1 MNAQRSQALI
11 HIYRQS
17 EQEKTVMAQNITTSQ
32 NKLEQLHH
40 NSTDISVLAPL
51 SKVYRWVLIGATIGS
66 LLFTATYTIEGMTRP
81 GYNAMQQAISALS
94 LGPGGWMQ
102 QVNFMLFG
110 LLTCCTAI
118 IWRAILAHG
127 VGERLVPFFHFLSG
141 LTMIICGIFSQDAA
155 PGYPVGAVLTVTVH
169 GMIHSISSVFSI
181 VSLIAIC
188 ILLAIRFAREPQWR
202 IWSLYAI
209 LTALLIC
216 VFMAG
221 FGMSMAHNPQT
232 GLFVGPA
239 GLFERLAISS
249 YSVYHIPVIIR
260 LLRSTGRV
268 STTR

>member
-1 MNAQRSQALI
+1 
-11 HIYRQS
+11 
-17 EQEKTVMAQNITTSQ
+17 MAQNITTAQ
-32 NKLEQLHH
+32 NMLESVHH
-40 NSTDISVLAPL
+40 SSTNNSVLAPL
-51 SKVYRWVLIGATIGS
+51 SQTYRWIIIGGTIGS
-66 LLFTATYTIEGMTRP
+66 LLFTATYTIEGLTRP
-81 GYNAMQQAISALS
+81 GYNAMQQAISALA

-102 QVNFMLFG
+102 QVNFILFG
-110 LLTCCTAI
+110 LITCCTAI
-118 IWRAILAHG
+118 VWRAILAHG
-127 VGERLVPFFHFLSG
+127 IGERLVPFFHFLSG

-155 PGYPVGAVLTVTVH
+155 PGYPIGAVQTVTVH

-181 VSLIAIC
+181 VSLLAIC

-202 IWSLYAI
+202 VWSVYAI
-209 LTALLIC
+209 LTTLLIC

-249 YSVYHIPVIIR
+249 YSVFGIPLVIR

>member
-1 MNAQRSQALI
+1 
-11 HIYRQS
+11 
-17 EQEKTVMAQNITTSQ
+17 MAQNITTSQ
-32 NKLEQLHH
+32 NMLESVHH
-40 NSTDISVLAPL
+40 SSTSSSFLAPL
-51 SKVYRWVLIGATIGS
+51 SKAYRWIIIGATIGS
-66 LLFTATYTIEGMTRP
+66 LLFTATYTIEGLTRP
-81 GYNAMQQAISALS
+81 GYNAMQQAISALA

-102 QVNFMLFG
+102 QVNFIVFG
-110 LLTCCTAI
+110 LITCSTAI
-118 IWRAILAHG
+118 VWREILAG
-127 VGERLVPFFHFLSG
+127 GIGERLIPFFHFLSG

-155 PGYPVGAVLTVTVH
+155 PGYPVGAIPTVTVH

-181 VSLIAIC
+181 VSLLAIC
-188 ILLAIRFAREPQWR
+188 ILLAIRFAREPHWR
-202 IWSLYAI
+202 VWSAYAI
-209 LTALLIC
+209 LTALLVC

-249 YSVYHIPVIIR
+249 YSVFGIPLVIR